1 MAIASLILGIIS
13 IAFCWMPVIG
23 LIVAGVCV
31 VVTALM
37 KRKKEYG
44 KNKMMIK
51 SIALIVA
58 ITGLVVS
65 IFVTGVNVTESAI
78 IKKTNEG
85 ALNDVKASVSAMTLA
100 QAQQT
105 ADYAWNEAR
114 MKGLRNERMTQYIFN
129 AISNSGLEAD
139 AYILEIS
146 KTGVI
151 VKVR

>member
-1 MAIASLILGIIS
+1 MAIACLILGVIS
-13 IAFCWMPVIG
+13 LAFCWMPVIG

-31 VVTALM
+31 VATALM

-51 SIALIVA
+51 SIALIIA
-58 ITGLVVS
+58 ITGLVIS
-65 IFVTGVNVTESAI
+65 IFVTGINVTESAI
-78 IKKTNEG
+78 IRKTNEG

-129 AISNSGLEAD
+129 SISNSGLDAD
-139 AYILEIS
+139 AYILEIT

>member
-1 MAIASLILGIIS
+1 MAIVSLILGIVS
-13 IAFCWMPVIG
+13 VALCWMPVVG
-23 LIVAGVCV
+23 LIVSAICV
-31 VVTALM
+31 GATALM

-44 KNKMMIK
+44 KNKRTMK
-51 SIALIVA
+51 SAALIIA
-58 ITGLVVS
+58 ITGLVIS
-65 IFVTGVNVTESAI
+65 IFVTGINVTESAI
-78 IKKTNEG
+78 INKTNEE

-129 AISNSGLEAD
+129 AISNSGLDAD
-139 AYILEIS
+139 AYILEVS